1 MIAARQLLPLL
12 VGVAIGVGGW
22 MLGHSGPGKMSPSG
36 VDADERLRMAEEEL
50 AMLTKENESLR
61 SLAQGGGEVAVP
73 PEMIAQ
79 VEKDYGLK
87 FISSPMF
94 HRIAAEELGY
104 RIEAAMESRL
114 GPQGMDDREEAY
126 RRIGWLRPE
135 DDLLDQLVAVKSVG
149 ARGWFDE
156 QTGEA
161 WVTDTFEIKNIP
173 DQAAMLRLLVRQL
186 LNQHFP
192 DAPAYPGDD
201 EARAREALHA
211 GAASGAEARFYAA
224 NARGIG
230 FLPMNDNSAAARLLL
245 VLSEFI
251 QGLTIFPAVEGKN
264 LADTAY
270 VKGVEPFHEL
280 FRNPPTSTYRVVLPG
295 EAERGDMPE
304 FSEVTDEIYL
314 KESAGYLGLRLWIS
328 ETGDVGLAEELA
340 RELASDGYVLF
351 ADGAASSAVRWKV
364 AFTDR
369 EAADKFE
376 DIALSR
382 IAAMAKKN
390 TAPASGEVVSTEDGR
405 FLRVFRVD
413 PITVEYVNAATEESA
428 AK

>member
-1 MIAARQLLPLL
+1 MIPARQLLPLL
-12 VGVAIGVGGW
+12 VGAAIGAGGW
-22 MLGHSGPGKMSPSG
+22 MLGRSGPTGVPSN
-36 VDADERLRMAEEEL
+36 DEAADERLRMAEDEL

-87 FISSPMF
+87 FISNPVF
-94 HRIAAEELGY
+94 HRIAGEELGY

-114 GPQGMDDREEAY
+114 GPQGMDDRAEAY
-126 RRIGWLRPE
+126 KRIGWLRPA

-161 WVTDTFEIKNIP
+161 WVTDAFEMKNVP
-173 DQAAMLRLLVRQL
+173 DQAAMLRLLVRLL

-224 NARGIG
+224 NAREIG
-230 FLPMNDNSAAARLLL
+230 FLPMNDNGAASRLLL
-245 VLSEFI
+245 VLPDFI
-251 QGLTIFPAVEGKN
+251 QGLTVFPGLEGRN
-264 LADTAY
+264 LADTYY
-270 VKGVEPFHEL
+270 VRGVEELHGL
-280 FRNPPTSTYRVVLPG
+280 FRNPPRSTYRVVLPG
-295 EAERGDMPE
+295 EEEPAEKPDFPE
-304 FSEVTDEIYL
+304 ISDEVYL

-328 ETGDVGLAEELA
+328 ETGDVGLAEEIA
-340 RELASDGYVLF
+340 RELAGDGYVLF
-351 ADGAASSAVRWKV
+351 ADGGASSAVRWKV
-364 AFTDR
+364 RFTDPD
-369 EAADKFE
+369 AADKFE
-376 DIALSR
+376 DIARSR
-382 IAAMAKKN
+382 IAAMAKKKSE
-390 TAPASGEVVSTEDGR
+390 PASGEVVSTEDGR
-405 FLRVFRVD
+405 FLRVFRVSAE
-413 PITVEYVNAATEESA
+413 TVEYVNAATGESA